1 MKHNLMGLLLV
12 TAVIILTTGCIN
24 QLNVGPV
31 QTDEET
37 VETGDINT
45 ARVNIQMGVGKLD
58 INGGAAGLLDAEFTY
73 NVEEWKPEVD
83 YKISG
88 SEGRLTVQQPEGKT
102 GSVGI
107 PDTDKVK
114 NEWDLKLN
122 DDVPLDLDINLGVGE
137 SDLELSGLTLNSLD
151 IQTGVG
157 ETTIDLTG
165 DWASSFDVD
174 IKGGVGQTTVRLP
187 SGVGVRVET
196 QTGIGGINVQ
206 NLIRNGDTYTN
217 AAYEGADVVLD
228 IKVQG
233 GVGAIDLI
241 LEE

>member
-1 MKHNLMGLLLV
+1 MKHKLLALVVV
-12 TAVIILTTGCIN
+12 TAVFVLTTGCIN
-24 QLNVGPV
+24 RLNVGPV

-37 VETGDINT
+37 VEAGDIDS

-58 INGGAAGLLDAEFTY
+58 INGGAAGLLDAKFTY

-83 YKISG
+83 YEISG
-88 SEGRLTVQQPEGKT
+88 NEGRLTVRQPEGET

-107 PDTDKVK
+107 PDTDNVK

-122 DDVPLDLDINLGVGE
+122 DDIPMDLDINLGVGE
-137 SDLELSGLTLNSLD
+137 SELELSGLTLNSLD

-165 DWASSFDVD
+165 DWATSFDVD
-174 IKGGVGQTTVRLP
+174 IEGGVGQTTVRLP
-187 SGVGVRVET
+187 RGVGVRVET
-196 QTGIGGINVQ
+196 QTGIGGINVR
-206 NLIRNGDTYTN
+206 NLIQNGDTYTN
-217 AAYEGADVVLD
+217 AAYENADVILD
-228 IKVQG
+228 ITVQG